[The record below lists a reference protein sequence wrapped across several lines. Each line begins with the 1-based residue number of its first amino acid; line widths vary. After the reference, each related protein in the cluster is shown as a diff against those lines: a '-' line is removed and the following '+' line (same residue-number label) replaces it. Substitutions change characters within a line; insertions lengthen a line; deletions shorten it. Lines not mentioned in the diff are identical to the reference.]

1 MAHLEEDIIERAKNT
16 DMIALLESEEGF
28 SFKSTYGERE
38 FKCIEHNSLVVNGNR
53 RRWYW
58 NSRQVG
64 GNNAIDYLVKIRG
77 MNFRDAVLHL
87 VGDREQTA
95 YMPIR
100 KAVTENVSVSKPVR
114 FVLPEQAH
122 FPDGR
127 RNYSNI
133 IAYLNKGRGI
143 DMNIINALIASGQI
157 YQGVQYNGLHI
168 VGYNDEGMAFYRFN
182 DNRDWVD
189 YRLQTLRA
197 SPTAT
202 DTYQAEAVSSKYVDN
217 ILLKDN
223 TKIFKNNLVVSTGKN
238 TQGEISY
245 AAFRIASTNY
255 RFRGEVAGSD
265 KASGFLIESEGMNDC
280 VYVFESFIDAMSH
293 ANLYNIKYGN
303 KDAWK
308 LHNRLALG
316 GTADTALMELLKR
329 KPNIRNIC
337 LCLDNDS
344 AGHTAAKEIAGK
356 LRSMGYVNIYEI
368 YLQKSAQDVLITGMA
383 QISIILTRTQYAIFQ
398 KDTH

>member
-53 RRWYW
+53 HRWYW

-95 YMPIR
+95 YTPIR

-143 DMNIINALIASGQI
+143 DMNIINTLIASGQI

-238 TQGEISY
+238 AQGEISY

-344 AGHTAAKEIAGK
+344 AGRTAAKEIAGK
-356 LRSMGYVNIYEI
+356 LRSMGYINIYER
-368 YLQKSAQDVLITGMA
+368 YPNEKDYNDELKKVK
-383 QISIILTRTQYAIFQ
+383 SIINEQAEENEQ
-398 KDTH
+398 

>member
-95 YMPIR
+95 YTPIR

-143 DMNIINALIASGQI
+143 DMNIINTLIASDQI

-217 ILLKDN
+217 ILLKEN
-223 TKIFKNNLVVSTGKN
+223 TKIFKNNLVISTGKN
-238 TQGEISY
+238 AQGEISY

-344 AGHTAAKEIAGK
+344 AGRTAAKEIAGK
-356 LRSMGYVNIYEI
+356 LRSMGYINIYER
-368 YLQKSAQDVLITGMA
+368 YPNEKDYNDELKKVK
-383 QISIILTRTQYAIFQ
+383 SIINEQAEENEQ
-398 KDTH
+398 

>member
-95 YMPIR
+95 YTPIR

-143 DMNIINALIASGQI
+143 DMNIINTLIASGQI

-202 DTYQAEAVSSKYVDN
+202 DTYQAEAVSSKYVDK
-217 ILLKDN
+217 ILLKEN
-223 TKIFKNNLVVSTGKN
+223 TKIFKNNLVISTGKN

-356 LRSMGYVNIYEI
+356 LRSMGYVNIYER
-368 YLQKSAQDVLITGMA
+368 YSNEKDYNDELKKVK
-383 QISIILTRTQYAIFQ
+383 SIINEQAEENEV
-398 KDTH
+398 

>member
-1 MAHLEEDIIERAKNT
+1 MAHIEEDIIERAKNT

-95 YMPIR
+95 YTPIR

-189 YRLQTLRA
+189 YRLQTLRS

-202 DTYQAEAVSSKYVDN
+202 DTYQAEAVSSKYVDK

-238 TQGEISY
+238 AQGEISY

-265 KASGFLIESEGMNDC
+265 KASGFLIGSEGMNDC

-344 AGHTAAKEIAGK
+344 AGRTAAKEIAGK
-356 LRSMGYVNIYEI
+356 LRSMGYINIYER
-368 YLQKSAQDVLITGMA
+368 YPNEKDYNDELKKVK
-383 QISIILTRTQYAIFQ
+383 SIINEQAEENEQ
-398 KDTH
+398 

>member
-1 MAHLEEDIIERAKNT
+1 MAHLEEDKIERAKNT

-95 YMPIR
+95 YTPIR
-100 KAVTENVSVSKPVR
+100 NAVTENVSVSKPVR

-182 DNRDWVD
+182 DNRDWID

-202 DTYQAEAVSSKYVDN
+202 DTYQAEAVSSKYVDK

-223 TKIFKNNLVVSTGKN
+223 TKIFKNNLVISTGKN
-238 TQGEISY
+238 AQGEISY

-344 AGHTAAKEIAGK
+344 AGRTAAKEIAGK
-356 LRSMGYVNIYEI
+356 LRSMGYVNIYER
-368 YLQKSAQDVLITGMA
+368 YSNEKDYNDELKKVK
-383 QISIILTRTQYAIFQ
+383 SIINEQAEENEQ
-398 KDTH
+398 

>member
-53 RRWYW
+53 HRWYW

-95 YMPIR
+95 YTPIR
-100 KAVTENVSVSKPVR
+100 KAETENVSVSKPVR

-143 DMNIINALIASGQI
+143 DMNIINTLIASGQI

-182 DNRDWVD
+182 DNRNWVD

-238 TQGEISY
+238 AQGEISY

-356 LRSMGYVNIYEI
+356 LRSMGYVNIYER
-368 YLQKSAQDVLITGMA
+368 YSNEKDYNDELKKVK
-383 QISIILTRTQYAIFQ
+383 SIINEQAEENEV
-398 KDTH
+398 

>member
-143 DMNIINALIASGQI
+143 DMNIINTLIASGQI

-202 DTYQAEAVSSKYVDN
+202 DTYQAEAVSSKYVDK

-238 TQGEISY
+238 AQGEISY

-344 AGHTAAKEIAGK
+344 AGRAVSATIRQK
-356 LRSMGYVNIYEI
+356 LMSMGYMNVYERFSREKDYNEELMMVRKTEI
-368 YLQKSAQDVLITGMA
+368 E
-383 QISIILTRTQYAIFQ
+383 ISYE
-398 KDTH
+398 

>member
-1 MAHLEEDIIERAKNT
+1 MAHLEDNIIEKAKNT

-53 RRWYW
+53 HRWYW

-95 YMPIR
+95 YTPI
-100 KAVTENVSVSKPVR
+100 KKPITENVSVSKPVR

-143 DMNIINALIASGQI
+143 DMNIINTLIASGQI

-189 YRLQTLRA
+189 YTLQTLRS

-202 DTYQAEAVSSKYVDN
+202 SDTYQVEAISSKYIEN
-217 ILLKDN
+217 IFLKEN

-238 TQGEISY
+238 TQGEIAY

-255 RFRGEVAGSD
+255 KFRGEVAGSD
-265 KASGFLIESEGMNDC
+265 KASGFLIKGESMNDC

-344 AGHTAAKEIAGK
+344 AGRTAAKEIASK
-356 LRSMGYVNIYEI
+356 LRSMGYVNVYERYPNEKDYNDELKKI
-368 YLQKSAQDVLITGMA
+368 K
-383 QISIILTRTQYAIFQ
+383 SIINEQAEENEQ
-398 KDTH
+398 

>member
-1 MAHLEEDIIERAKNT
+1 
-16 DMIALLESEEGF
+16 
-28 SFKSTYGERE
+28 
-38 FKCIEHNSLVVNGNR
+38 
-53 RRWYW
+53 
-58 NSRQVG
+58 
-64 GNNAIDYLVKIRG
+64 

-95 YMPIR
+95 YTPIR
-100 KAVTENVSVSKPVR
+100 NAVTENVSVSKPVR

-143 DMNIINALIASGQI
+143 DMNIINTLIAPGQI

-202 DTYQAEAVSSKYVDN
+202 DTYQAEAVSSKYVDK
-217 ILLKDN
+217 ILLKEN

-238 TQGEISY
+238 AQGEISY

-255 RFRGEVAGSD
+255 RFRG
-265 KASGFLIESEGMNDC
+265 
-280 VYVFESFIDAMSH
+280 
-293 ANLYNIKYGN
+293 
-303 KDAWK
+303 
-308 LHNRLALG
+308 
-316 GTADTALMELLKR
+316 
-329 KPNIRNIC
+329 
-337 LCLDNDS
+337 
-344 AGHTAAKEIAGK
+344 
-356 LRSMGYVNIYEI
+356 
-368 YLQKSAQDVLITGMA
+368 
-383 QISIILTRTQYAIFQ
+383 
-398 KDTH
+398 

>member
-95 YMPIR
+95 YTPIR
-100 KAVTENVSVSKPVR
+100 KAVMENVSVSKPVR

-143 DMNIINALIASGQI
+143 DMNIINTLIASGQI

-182 DNRDWVD
+182 DNRDWID

-202 DTYQAEAVSSKYVDN
+202 DTYQAEAVSSKYVDK

-238 TQGEISY
+238 AQGEISY

-344 AGHTAAKEIAGK
+344 AGRTAAKEIAGK
-356 LRSMGYVNIYEI
+356 LRSMGYINIYER
-368 YLQKSAQDVLITGMA
+368 YPNEKDYNDELKKVK
-383 QISIILTRTQYAIFQ
+383 SIINEQAEENEQ
-398 KDTH
+398 

>member
-53 RRWYW
+53 HRWYW

-95 YMPIR
+95 YTPIR
-100 KAVTENVSVSKPVR
+100 KAETENVSVSKPVR

-143 DMNIINALIASGQI
+143 DMNIINTLIASGQI

-182 DNRDWVD
+182 DNRNWVD

-238 TQGEISY
+238 AQGEISY

-344 AGHTAAKEIAGK
+344 AGRTAAKEIAGR
-356 LRSMGYVNIYEI
+356 LRSMGYVNVYER
-368 YLQKSAQDVLITGMA
+368 YSNEKDYNDELKKVK
-383 QISIILTRTQYAIFQ
+383 SIINEQAEENEV
-398 KDTH
+398 

>member
-87 VGDREQTA
+87 VGDWEQTA
-95 YMPIR
+95 YTPIR

-143 DMNIINALIASGQI
+143 DMNIINTLIASGQI

-182 DNRDWVD
+182 DNRDFAH
-189 YRLQTLRA
+189 YTLQTLRA

-238 TQGEISY
+238 AQGEISY

-344 AGHTAAKEIAGK
+344 AGRTAAKEIAGK
-356 LRSMGYVNIYEI
+356 LRSMGYINIYER
-368 YLQKSAQDVLITGMA
+368 YPNEKDYNDELKKVK
-383 QISIILTRTQYAIFQ
+383 SIINEQAEENEQ
-398 KDTH
+398 

>member
-95 YMPIR
+95 YTPIR

-143 DMNIINALIASGQI
+143 DVNIINTLIASGQI

-202 DTYQAEAVSSKYVDN
+202 DTYQAEAVSSKYVDK

-238 TQGEISY
+238 AQGEISY

-344 AGHTAAKEIAGK
+344 AGRTAAKEIAGR
-356 LRSMGYVNIYEI
+356 LRSMGYVNVYER
-368 YLQKSAQDVLITGMA
+368 YSNEKDYNDELKKVK
-383 QISIILTRTQYAIFQ
+383 SIINEQAEENEV
-398 KDTH
+398 

>member
-95 YMPIR
+95 YTPIR

-133 IAYLNKGRGI
+133 IAYLNKGRSI

-182 DNRDWVD
+182 DNRNWVD

-202 DTYQAEAVSSKYVDN
+202 DTYQAEAVSSKYVDK

-223 TKIFKNNLVVSTGKN
+223 TKIFKNNLVISTGKN
-238 TQGEISY
+238 AQGEISY

-356 LRSMGYVNIYEI
+356 LRSMGYVNIYER
-368 YLQKSAQDVLITGMA
+368 YSNEKDYNDELKKVK
-383 QISIILTRTQYAIFQ
+383 SIINEQAEENEV
-398 KDTH
+398 

>member
-87 VGDREQTA
+87 VGDREQTS
-95 YMPIR
+95 YTPIR

-143 DMNIINALIASGQI
+143 DMNIINTLIASGKI

-182 DNRDWVD
+182 DNRDWID

-202 DTYQAEAVSSKYVDN
+202 DTYQAEAVSSKYVDK

-238 TQGEISY
+238 AQGEISY

-356 LRSMGYVNIYEI
+356 LRSMGYVNIYER
-368 YLQKSAQDVLITGMA
+368 YSNEKDYNDELKKVK
-383 QISIILTRTQYAIFQ
+383 SIINEQAEENEV
-398 KDTH
+398 

>member
-53 RRWYW
+53 HRWYW

-95 YMPIR
+95 YTPIR
-100 KAVTENVSVSKPVR
+100 KAETENVSVSKPVR

-143 DMNIINALIASGQI
+143 DMNIINTLIASGQI

-182 DNRDWVD
+182 DNRNWVD

-238 TQGEISY
+238 AQGEISY

-344 AGHTAAKEIAGK
+344 AGRTASATIRQK
-356 LRSMGYVNIYEI
+356 LMSMGYMNVYER
-368 YLQKSAQDVLITGMA
+368 YPNEKDYNDELKKVK
-383 QISIILTRTQYAIFQ
+383 SIINEQAEENEV
-398 KDTH
+398 

>member
-95 YMPIR
+95 YTPIR

-143 DMNIINALIASGQI
+143 DMNIINTLIASGQI

-182 DNRDWVD
+182 DNRNWVD

-202 DTYQAEAVSSKYVDN
+202 DTYQTEAVSSKYVDK

-238 TQGEISY
+238 AQGEISY

-344 AGHTAAKEIAGK
+344 AGRTAAKEIAGK
-356 LRSMGYVNIYEI
+356 LRSMGYVNIYER
-368 YLQKSAQDVLITGMA
+368 YSNEKDYNDELKKVK
-383 QISIILTRTQYAIFQ
+383 SIINEQAEENEV
-398 KDTH
+398 

>member
-95 YMPIR
+95 YTPIR

-143 DMNIINALIASGQI
+143 DMNIINTLIASGQI

-168 VGYNDEGMAFYRFN
+168 VGYNDEGIAFYRFN
-182 DNRDWVD
+182 DNRDWID

-238 TQGEISY
+238 AQGEISY

-344 AGHTAAKEIAGK
+344 AGRTAAKEIAGK
-356 LRSMGYVNIYEI
+356 LRSMGYINIYER
-368 YLQKSAQDVLITGMA
+368 YPNEKDYNDELKKVK
-383 QISIILTRTQYAIFQ
+383 SIINEQAEENEQ
-398 KDTH
+398 

>member
-95 YMPIR
+95 YTPIR

-143 DMNIINALIASGQI
+143 DMNIINTLIASGQI

-182 DNRDWVD
+182 DNRDWID

-238 TQGEISY
+238 AQGEISY

-329 KPNIRNIC
+329 KSNIRNIC

-344 AGHTAAKEIAGK
+344 AGRTAAKEIAGK
-356 LRSMGYVNIYEI
+356 LRSMGYINIYER
-368 YLQKSAQDVLITGMA
+368 YPNEKDYNDELKKVK
-383 QISIILTRTQYAIFQ
+383 SIINEQAEENEV
-398 KDTH
+398 

>member
-95 YMPIR
+95 YTPIR

-143 DMNIINALIASGQI
+143 DMNIINTLIASGQI

-182 DNRDWVD
+182 DNRNWVD

-202 DTYQAEAVSSKYVDN
+202 DTYQTEAVSSKYVDK

-238 TQGEISY
+238 AQGEISY
-245 AAFRIASTNY
+245 AAFRITSTNY

-265 KASGFLIESEGMNDC
+265 KASGFLIESEGMNDS

-303 KDAWK
+303 KEAWK

-344 AGHTAAKEIAGK
+344 AGRTAAKEIAGK
-356 LRSMGYVNIYEI
+356 LRSMGYVNIYER
-368 YLQKSAQDVLITGMA
+368 YSNEKDYNDELKKVK
-383 QISIILTRTQYAIFQ
+383 SIINEQAEENEQ
-398 KDTH
+398 

>member
-95 YMPIR
+95 YTPIR

-217 ILLKDN
+217 ILLKEN
-223 TKIFKNNLVVSTGKN
+223 TKIFKNSLVVSTGKN
-238 TQGEISY
+238 AQGEISY

-265 KASGFLIESEGMNDC
+265 KASGFLIESKGMNDC

-344 AGHTAAKEIAGK
+344 AGRAASATIRQK
-356 LRSMGYVNIYEI
+356 LMSMGYMNVYERFSWEKDYNEELMMVRKTEI
-368 YLQKSAQDVLITGMA
+368 E
-383 QISIILTRTQYAIFQ
+383 ISYE
-398 KDTH
+398 

>member
-95 YMPIR
+95 YTPIR

-133 IAYLNKGRGI
+133 IAYLNKGRSI
-143 DMNIINALIASGQI
+143 DMNIINTLIASGQI

-238 TQGEISY
+238 AQGEISY

-344 AGHTAAKEIAGK
+344 AGRTAAKEIAGK
-356 LRSMGYVNIYEI
+356 LRSMGYINIYER
-368 YLQKSAQDVLITGMA
+368 YPNEKDYNDELKKVK
-383 QISIILTRTQYAIFQ
+383 SIINEQAEENEQ
-398 KDTH
+398 

>member
-95 YMPIR
+95 YTPIR

-143 DMNIINALIASGQI
+143 DMNIINTLIASGKI

-238 TQGEISY
+238 AQGEISY

-344 AGHTAAKEIAGK
+344 AGRTAAKEIAGK
-356 LRSMGYVNIYEI
+356 LRSMGYINIYER
-368 YLQKSAQDVLITGMA
+368 YPNEKDYNDELKKVK
-383 QISIILTRTQYAIFQ
+383 SIINEQAEENEQ
-398 KDTH
+398 

>member
-329 KPNIRNIC
+329 NPNIRNIC

-344 AGHTAAKEIAGK
+344 AGRAASATIRQK
-356 LRSMGYVNIYEI
+356 LMSMGYMNVYERFSREKDYNEELMMVRKTEI
-368 YLQKSAQDVLITGMA
+368 E
-383 QISIILTRTQYAIFQ
+383 ISYE
-398 KDTH
+398 

>member
-28 SFKSTYGERE
+28 SFKSSYGERE

-95 YMPIR
+95 YTPIR

-182 DNRDWVD
+182 DNRDWID

-217 ILLKDN
+217 ILLKEN
-223 TKIFKNNLVVSTGKN
+223 TKIFKNYLVISTGKN

-265 KASGFLIESEGMNDC
+265 KASGFLIESEGMNDY

-344 AGHTAAKEIAGK
+344 AGRTASATIRQKLMSIGYMNVYERFSREKDYNEELMMVRKTEIEI
-356 LRSMGYVNIYEI
+356 SYE
-368 YLQKSAQDVLITGMA
+368 
-383 QISIILTRTQYAIFQ
+383 
-398 KDTH
+398 

>member
-95 YMPIR
+95 YTPIR

-143 DMNIINALIASGQI
+143 DMNIINTLIASGQI

-202 DTYQAEAVSSKYVDN
+202 DTYQAEAVLQN
-217 ILLKDN
+217 M
-223 TKIFKNNLVVSTGKN
+223 
-238 TQGEISY
+238 
-245 AAFRIASTNY
+245 
-255 RFRGEVAGSD
+255 
-265 KASGFLIESEGMNDC
+265 LIK
-280 VYVFESFIDAMSH
+280 FF
-293 ANLYNIKYGN
+293 
-303 KDAWK
+303 
-308 LHNRLALG
+308 
-316 GTADTALMELLKR
+316 
-329 KPNIRNIC
+329 
-337 LCLDNDS
+337 
-344 AGHTAAKEIAGK
+344 
-356 LRSMGYVNIYEI
+356 
-368 YLQKSAQDVLITGMA
+368 
-383 QISIILTRTQYAIFQ
+383 
-398 KDTH
+398 

>member
-143 DMNIINALIASGQI
+143 DMNIINTLIASGQI

-182 DNRDWVD
+182 DNRNWVD

-202 DTYQAEAVSSKYVDN
+202 DTYQTEAVSSKYVDN

-238 TQGEISY
+238 AQGEISY

-344 AGHTAAKEIAGK
+344 AGRAASATIRQK
-356 LRSMGYVNIYEI
+356 LMSMGYMNVYERFSREKDYNEELMMVRKTEI
-368 YLQKSAQDVLITGMA
+368 E
-383 QISIILTRTQYAIFQ
+383 ISYE
-398 KDTH
+398 

>member
-95 YMPIR
+95 YTPIR

-143 DMNIINALIASGQI
+143 DMNIINTLIASGQI

-202 DTYQAEAVSSKYVDN
+202 DTYQAEAVSSKFVDK
-217 ILLKDN
+217 ILLKEN

-238 TQGEISY
+238 AQGEISY

-344 AGHTAAKEIAGK
+344 AGRAASATIRQK
-356 LRSMGYVNIYEI
+356 LMSMGYMNVYERFSREKDYNEELMMVRKTEI
-368 YLQKSAQDVLITGMA
+368 E
-383 QISIILTRTQYAIFQ
+383 ISYE
-398 KDTH
+398 

>member
-95 YMPIR
+95 YTPIR

-143 DMNIINALIASGQI
+143 DMNIINTLIASGQI
-157 YQGVQYNGLHI
+157 YQGVQYNGLYI

-182 DNRDWVD
+182 DNRDWID

-202 DTYQAEAVSSKYVDN
+202 DTYQAEAVSSKYVDK

-238 TQGEISY
+238 AQGEISY

-344 AGHTAAKEIAGK
+344 AGRTAAKEIAGK
-356 LRSMGYVNIYEI
+356 LRSMGYINIYER
-368 YLQKSAQDVLITGMA
+368 YPNEKDYNDELKKVK
-383 QISIILTRTQYAIFQ
+383 SIINEQAEENEQ
-398 KDTH
+398 

>member
-95 YMPIR
+95 YTPIR

-143 DMNIINALIASGQI
+143 DMNIINTLIASGQI

-182 DNRDWVD
+182 DNRDWID

-238 TQGEISY
+238 AQGEMSY

-344 AGHTAAKEIAGK
+344 AGRTAAKEIAGK
-356 LRSMGYVNIYEI
+356 LRSMGYINIYER
-368 YLQKSAQDVLITGMA
+368 YPNEKDYNDELKKVK
-383 QISIILTRTQYAIFQ
+383 SIINEQAEENEQ
-398 KDTH
+398 

>member
-95 YMPIR
+95 YTPIR

-143 DMNIINALIASGQI
+143 DMNIINTLIASGQI

-182 DNRDWVD
+182 DNRNWVD

-238 TQGEISY
+238 AQGEISY

-356 LRSMGYVNIYEI
+356 LRSMGYVNIYER
-368 YLQKSAQDVLITGMA
+368 YSSEKDYNDELKKVK
-383 QISIILTRTQYAIFQ
+383 SIINEQAEENEV
-398 KDTH
+398 

>member
-95 YMPIR
+95 YTPIR

-182 DNRDWVD
+182 DNRDWID
-189 YRLQTLRA
+189 YILQTLRA

-202 DTYQAEAVSSKYVDN
+202 DTYQAEAVSSKYVDK

-238 TQGEISY
+238 AQGEISY

-344 AGHTAAKEIAGK
+344 AGRTAAKEIAGR
-356 LRSMGYVNIYEI
+356 LRSMGYVNIYER
-368 YLQKSAQDVLITGMA
+368 YPNEKDYNDELKKVK
-383 QISIILTRTQYAIFQ
+383 SIINEQAEENEV
-398 KDTH
+398 

>member
-95 YMPIR
+95 YTPIR

-143 DMNIINALIASGQI
+143 DMNIINTLIASGQI

-182 DNRDWVD
+182 DNRDWID

-202 DTYQAEAVSSKYVDN
+202 DTYQAEAVSSKYVDK

-238 TQGEISY
+238 AQGEISY

-255 RFRGEVAGSD
+255 RFRGEVDGSD

-344 AGHTAAKEIAGK
+344 AGRAASATIRQK
-356 LRSMGYVNIYEI
+356 LMSMGYMNVYERFSREKDYNEELMMVRKTEI
-368 YLQKSAQDVLITGMA
+368 E
-383 QISIILTRTQYAIFQ
+383 ISYE
-398 KDTH
+398 

>member
-95 YMPIR
+95 YTPIR

-143 DMNIINALIASGQI
+143 EMNIINTLIATGQI

-182 DNRDWVD
+182 DNRDWID

-202 DTYQAEAVSSKYVDN
+202 DTYQAEAVSSKYVDK

-238 TQGEISY
+238 AQGEISY

-344 AGHTAAKEIAGK
+344 AGRAASATIRQK
-356 LRSMGYVNIYEI
+356 LMSMGYMNVYERFSREKDYNEELMMVRKTEI
-368 YLQKSAQDVLITGMA
+368 E
-383 QISIILTRTQYAIFQ
+383 ISYE
-398 KDTH
+398 

>member
-95 YMPIR
+95 YTPIR

-143 DMNIINALIASGQI
+143 DMNIINTLIASGQI

-182 DNRDWVD
+182 DNRDWID

-238 TQGEISY
+238 AQGEISY

-329 KPNIRNIC
+329 NPNIRNIC
-337 LCLDNDS
+337 LCLDNDT
-344 AGHTAAKEIAGK
+344 AGRTAAKEIAGK
-356 LRSMGYVNIYEI
+356 LRSMGYVNIYER
-368 YLQKSAQDVLITGMA
+368 YYNEKDYNDELKKVK
-383 QISIILTRTQYAIFQ
+383 SIINEQAEENEV
-398 KDTH
+398 